1 MVVLAFPSMA
11 DATAAR
17 ATLFKSLVAIVLLG
31 LFTSAGAALL
41 SGLAVIFVGGHEY
54 AAIQDELWIF
64 ALLGTVLSM
73 LQLLIYSV
81 LARQARR
88 AVLLVWGALAAVV
101 VLGQLA
107 DSVNGL
113 MFLVLTIDVVLLVAL
128 LVVALLHSRADA
140 VAAAAASGSVGG
152 GVPAAP
158 GADGDV
164 EGHGQLGR

>member
-1 MVVLAFPSMA
+1 
-11 DATAAR
+11 
-17 ATLFKSLVAIVLLG
+17 
-31 LFTSAGAALL
+31 
-41 SGLAVIFVGGHEY
+41 
-54 AAIQDELWIF
+54 
-64 ALLGTVLSM
+64 M

-101 VLGQLA
+101 ALGQLA

-113 MFLVLTIDVVLLVAL
+113 MFLVLAVDLVLLVAL
-128 LVVALLHSRADA
+128 LVVALLHSRTRCARPPSA
-140 VAAAAASGSVGG
+140 GGSVGG